1 MPNEITLTQT
11 LLLKNGT
18 LTWDPKLT
26 TQNIDQAVP
35 GVSDQT
41 QTIPTSA
48 TAINVSTE
56 IATLGVALIKNL
68 DETNYIQIG
77 LVVSATFYPF
87 ARIKPTEAYPLRLEP
102 GVTYYGKAH
111 TASVKLRFAVLND

>member
-1 MPNEITLTQT
+1 MANEITITQT
-11 LLLKNGT
+11 LLLKNTT
-18 LTWDPKLT
+18 LTWDPKLG

-41 QTIPTSA
+41 QTIPTSQ
-48 TAINVSTE
+48 TALNVSTE

-102 GVTYYGKAH
+102 GVTYYAKAH